1 MEYFNEHQIQLAI
14 ICSLV
19 SFGVTQVVKPFW
31 KKDMDKERAA
41 ALTRLAAIL
50 SGGLV
55 GYTLT
60 YTVVDLWLGMGVGGV
75 NALAVKL
82 LKRKL
87 NLQGDSEKKG

>member
-31 KKDMDKERAA
+31 KKDMDKDRAS
-41 ALTRLAAIL
+41 ALTRLAAIV
-50 SGGLV
+50 SGGVV

-60 YTVVDLWLGMGVGGV
+60 YAIIDLWLGMGVGGV
-75 NALAVKL
+75 NAVAVKL
-82 LKRKL
+82 IKRKL
-87 NLQGDSEKKG
+87 KVEDQE

>member
-19 SFGVTQVVKPFW
+19 SFGITQVVKPFW
-31 KKDMDKERAA
+31 KKDLGKEKAA
-41 ALTRLAAIL
+41 GLTRLVAIVT
-50 SGGLV
+50 GGVV

-60 YTVVDLWLGMGVGGV
+60 FALIDLWLGMGVGGM

-87 NLQGDSEKKG
+87 NVQDQDQ

>member
-19 SFGVTQVVKPFW
+19 SFGMTQVVKPFW
-31 KKDMDKERAA
+31 KKAESLDKDQAS
-41 ALTRLAAIL
+41 ALTRLVAII
-50 SGGLV
+50 SGGVV

-60 YTVVDLWLGMGVGGV
+60 YTVIDLWLGMGVGGM

-82 LKRKL
+82 MKRKL
-87 NLQGDSEKKG
+87 KVEEDQG